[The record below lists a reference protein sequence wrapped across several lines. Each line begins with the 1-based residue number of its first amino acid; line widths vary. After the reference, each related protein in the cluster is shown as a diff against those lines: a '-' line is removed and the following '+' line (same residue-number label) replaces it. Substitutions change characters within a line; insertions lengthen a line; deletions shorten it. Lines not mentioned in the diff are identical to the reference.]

1 MALVLFLPCCWRV
14 ITQSLVALQCNM
26 LRCFEDNFQV
36 FLVLGLENV
45 QIQWLSKLLRRSAIA
60 VLQPP
65 RPNIAATTMRKLL
78 SFLSLA
84 HHSPANAL
92 VLPMLTFPFKYSQI
106 LQPQMQNFSFFS
118 ENTCSLI
125 NPFHLTTMR
134 QLSAKHLYYCFVRS
148 TLWKSENVHNWHFP
162 LRWQLLSAFLTA
174 VVTKEKL
181 KNIDWYIH

>member
-1 MALVLFLPCCWRV
+1 MVLVLFLSCCCWRV

-65 RPNIAATTMRKLL
+65 RRNIAATTMRKLL

-84 HHSPANAL
+84 HYSPANAL
-92 VLPMLTFPFKYSQI
+92 VLPMLTFPFKYSNI
-106 LQPQMQNFSFFS
+106 LKYCNHRGRAFLSFLKTPVLWYTHIPWLCVNYQQN
-118 ENTCSLI
+118 I
-125 NPFHLTTMR
+125 NFI
-134 QLSAKHLYYCFVRS
+134 VRS
-148 TLWKSENVHNWHFP
+148 TLWKKWK
-162 LRWQLLSAFLTA
+162 RKRLTIP
-174 VVTKEKL
+174 K
-181 KNIDWYIH
+181 I